1 MGPGKY
7 ENVGK
12 SQPVLI
18 MINPIILTRT
28 RMLGAVLCC
37 AVCLCQ
43 GDFGPL
49 LEAVAVARVQAGTG
63 VTPPGAVPPCIV
75 DDEHD
80 DETAAEID
88 HHQRQLH
95 GPTVVSVV
103 SGSEPFPIYIYI
115 YIYVL
120 RGMACCAPPSSSL
133 GSVRSLH
140 FRSANAT
147 GSERQSS
154 LQQMS
159 DIILTYPVADERWP
173 EPPTPGWL
181 RERLETAPARPG
193 ALLGEERLPVA
204 VPDVVLG
211 TGRVIAQNMVRYV
224 WTRHSFCVRPLI
236 VVDLCPSALR

>member
-115 YIYVL
+115 YMCCVAWRVVHL
-120 RGMACCAPPSSSL
+120 RHPHWAACAHFTSAVRMQRGPR
-133 GSVRSLH
+133 GS
-140 FRSANAT
+140 
-147 GSERQSS
+147 
-154 LQQMS
+154 
-159 DIILTYPVADERWP
+159 
-173 EPPTPGWL
+173 
-181 RERLETAPARPG
+181 PACSR
-193 ALLGEERLPVA
+193 
-204 VPDVVLG
+204 
-211 TGRVIAQNMVRYV
+211 
-224 WTRHSFCVRPLI
+224 
-236 VVDLCPSALR
+236 